1 MKNTLIRL
9 LAIMTLA
16 GSMSAFA
23 TTNKTKSENTSPAAS
38 ENSACSCTA
47 EQQAAWVKEQ
57 AEQNKNDRERQ
68 RLILEQEKQWE
79 HDLHNI
85 TTG

>member
-23 TTNKTKSENTSPAAS
+23 TTEKAKSENTSTAAS
-38 ENSACSCTA
+38 ENSTCSCNA
-47 EQQAAWVKEQ
+47 EQQTE
-57 AEQNKNDRERQ
+57 ENKKDREQQ

-85 TTG
+85 SAG